1 MMEGF
6 GCLLASLVGTT
17 TGTTSYSENVAAIG
31 VTRVASRRVSY
42 KVIMFAS
49 VLYRNSY
56 KMLKLNLKQMKIN
69 LRTLCSIPLFT
80 SSN

>member
-1 MMEGF
+1 MEGF

-42 KVIMFAS
+42 VCFCF
-49 VLYRNSY
+49 V
-56 KMLKLNLKQMKIN
+56 
-69 LRTLCSIPLFT
+69 PLQLQAALAKFEAK
-80 SSN
+80 